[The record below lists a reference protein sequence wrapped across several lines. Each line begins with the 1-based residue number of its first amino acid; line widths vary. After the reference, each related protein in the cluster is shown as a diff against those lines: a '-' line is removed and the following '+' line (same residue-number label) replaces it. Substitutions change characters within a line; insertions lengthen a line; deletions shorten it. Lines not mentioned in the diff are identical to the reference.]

1 MTQESTRTIAVT
13 TASLPTID
21 ETPFRV
27 VMLTL
32 AGLLLAAAVALAA
45 KGKK

>member
-1 MTQESTRTIAVT
+1 MMQASTQTIAVT
-13 TASLPTID
+13 RVGVPTID

-27 VMLTL
+27 AMLTL
-32 AGLLLAAAVALAA
+32 AGLLLAAAVALAC